1 MTLVVDVVVVEID
14 DDDDVVVVVVVVVVL
29 VVLTSVLKLT
39 TEEFRLRRPNKNKFR
54 LANNVR

>member
-1 MTLVVDVVVVEID
+1 MVDVVVVEVDVD
-14 DDDDVVVVVVVVVVL
+14 DLVVVFVVVL

-39 TEEFRLRRPNKNKFR
+39 AEEFRLRRPNKNKFR